1 MSTHQI
7 FRKHLFGTA
16 AVSAV
21 AGLTCT
27 AEENSRP
34 NVLFVICDDLNDGVD
49 GFGGHPQAI
58 TPNLERFMHSAV
70 RFENAHCNAPLCG
83 PSRASLLSG
92 LYPHTTG
99 YYGWA
104 QNPQGGGDSKKP
116 QATFER
122 PVLRDCATFPQQLA
136 QNGYV
141 VFGTGKISHEVHR
154 DAWLF
159 DNADGKRGWGFSPVT
174 MGPGPSTGE
183 RMANGMLKDARTTNF
198 MPKPLEQIGAYYG
211 PLSNVPDIPP
221 NPKTGAPGY
230 TGWMDWGEPFRY
242 VDENDRDL
250 MADEKSANYA
260 VEVLKQKHD
269 KPFFLAVGFCRPH
282 TPLIAPKKYFDL
294 FADVEIELPP
304 YLENDLKDCVEVLW
318 KNSVPAKY
326 FEAVSESGL
335 ETWKG
340 WIRAYLACTAFVDD
354 QFGKIMTALNES
366 PYADNTIIIF
376 TSDNGMHLGE
386 KDMLAKM
393 TLWSES
399 TRVPLLVHVPEMR
412 AAGQACDHP
421 VSLIDLYPTLVDYC
435 GLPQPI
441 QGLDG
446 ISLRPLIENPV
457 VGQWSGPE
465 ATLVAWMGPPTNE
478 QREQPYVKAEASGQS
493 FALVTD
499 RYRYIRA
506 YNGEEEVYDHS
517 KDPHEWH
524 NQALNPE
531 YREILGEMRKRMER
545 MLSRTA
551 RKEL

>member
-1 MSTHQI
+1 M
-7 FRKHLFGTA
+7 
-16 AVSAV
+16 
-21 AGLTCT
+21 
-27 AEENSRP
+27 
-34 NVLFVICDDLNDGVD
+34 VLM
-49 GFGGHPQAI
+49 
-58 TPNLERFMHSAV
+58 E
-70 RFENAHCNAPLCG
+70 
-83 PSRASLLSG
+83 
-92 LYPHTTG
+92 
-99 YYGWA
+99 WA
-104 QNPQGGGDSKKP
+104 
-116 QATFER
+116 
-122 PVLRDCATFPQQLA
+122 
-136 QNGYV
+136 
-141 VFGTGKISHEVHR
+141 
-154 DAWLF
+154 
-159 DNADGKRGWGFSPVT
+159 
-174 MGPGPSTGE
+174 
-183 RMANGMLKDARTTNF
+183 
-198 MPKPLEQIGAYYG
+198 
-211 PLSNVPDIPP
+211 
-221 NPKTGAPGY
+221 
-230 TGWMDWGEPFRY
+230 
-242 VDENDRDL
+242 
-250 MADEKSANYA
+250 ANYA

-326 FEAVSESGL
+326 FEAVSASGL

-340 WIRAYLACTAFVDD
+340 WILAYLACTAFVDD

-386 KDMLAKM
+386 KDMLSKM
-393 TLWSES
+393 TLWAES
-399 TRVPLLVHVPEMR
+399 TRVPLIVRVPGMKS
-412 AAGQACDHP
+412 AGQACDHP

-457 VGQWSGPE
+457 DGQWSGPE
-465 ATLVAWMGPPTNE
+465 AALVAWMGPPTNE

-517 KDPHEWH
+517 KDPNEWH